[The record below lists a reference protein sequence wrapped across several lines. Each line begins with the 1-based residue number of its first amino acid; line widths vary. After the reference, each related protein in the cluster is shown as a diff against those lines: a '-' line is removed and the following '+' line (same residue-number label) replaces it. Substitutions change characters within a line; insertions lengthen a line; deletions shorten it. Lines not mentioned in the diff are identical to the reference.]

1 MSSSPDAVFALL
13 EQIHKEQQELNASV
27 SSLNT
32 EFQKHIAEEEVML
45 ERHTAEIVALQAAF
59 PRGDVAGHQM
69 YHSSIIKRNE
79 FLADVFKEAA
89 KHIAKYG
96 LLAFV
101 IWVFGHAVVDLGN
114 KFLEALHK

>member
-1 MSSSPDAVFALL
+1 MPQTDAILALL
-13 EQIHKEQQELNASV
+13 ADIQRDVRDTREKIE
-27 SSLNT
+27 
-32 EFQKHIAEEEVML
+32 KHIAEEEEML

-59 PRGDVAGHQM
+59 PKGDMAGHQM

-101 IWVFGHAVVDLGN
+101 IWVFGHAVVDLGH
-114 KFLEALHK
+114 KFLEALQK